1 MYVARLLVSVESRT
15 SPPDIAHAAAAAAAA
30 AIITTV
36 TMDAAT
42 SYGDSI

>member
-30 AIITTV
+30 IITTV

>member
-1 MYVARLLVSVESRT
+1 MYVVRLLVSVESRT
-15 SPPDIAHAAAAAAAA
+15 SPPDIAHAAAAAAA
-30 AIITTV
+30 IITTV